1 MTSSKKLF
9 DETPSKLAE
18 NIVLFTRLLRATGMR
33 LGTAS
38 AIDATKAA
46 TVIELANKRFFFHA
60 LQATLVKR
68 PEDNTL
74 FEQAFI
80 LFWQN
85 PKFQERIRNLLIP
98 QINKPEQNEQSNEEI
113 LRRLQDALGNKP
125 PKPMDDDIDK
135 IEIDASTTASERAY
149 LKNKDFQMMSTE
161 EIRDAVIAIQ
171 ALKLK
176 MPQRL
181 TYRFA
186 PDTLGRKINIRHSL
200 RQARKSTGLVIPKRG
215 KRKQEDRAIVILL
228 DISGSMESYTRIML
242 HFIHALSQQHTHVQS
257 FIFGTKLTNITN
269 HLKNK
274 DIDLSLQ
281 EVSKAAEDW
290 SGGTRI
296 KDSIEEFNQTW
307 SRRVLSGSPYV
318 LLITDGL
325 EQNHDVN
332 LASVVKKLQMCSK
345 RLLWLNPLLRFKEFS
360 PKSTSIKQ
368 IIANV
373 DAFLPI
379 HSLTSINELVTI
391 IASPKL
397 HNDNHI
403 SNWKREARKY

>member
-1 MTSSKKLF
+1 M
-9 DETPSKLAE
+9 
-18 NIVLFTRLLRATGMR
+18 
-33 LGTAS
+33 
-38 AIDATKAA
+38 
-46 TVIELANKRFFFHA
+46 
-60 LQATLVKR
+60 
-68 PEDNTL
+68 
-74 FEQAFI
+74 
-80 LFWQN
+80 FWQN

-98 QINKPEQNEQSNEEI
+98 QINKPEENEQSNEEI

-135 IEIDASTTASERAY
+135 IEIDASTTASARAY
-149 LKNKDFQMMSTE
+149 LKNKDFQMMSAD

-176 MPQRL
+176 MPQRVS
-181 TYRFA
+181 YRFT
-186 PDTLGRKINIRHSL
+186 PDALGRKINIRHSL

-242 HFIHALSQQHTHVQS
+242 HFMHALSQQRTHVQS

-379 HSLTSINELVTI
+379 HSLTSINELVAI

>member
-1 MTSSKKLF
+1 MTSTKKLF

-200 RQARKSTGLVIPKRG
+200 RQARKSSGLVIPKRG

-345 RLLWLNPLLRFKEFS
+345 RLFWLNPLLRFKEFS
-360 PKSTSIKQ
+360 PKSTSIRQ
-368 IIANV
+368 IIASV